1 MNRYFFVPGNKIHKI
16 PSLSKF
22 NIDTIIIDLEDAV
35 KFSERAEIVA
45 QLIAQKEALQQHFIR
60 VPLHSS
66 DDKMDLTILEN
77 LVHGGFTNFVFPKL
91 ETKKDVTILFDTFP
105 DVAFK
110 AILLVETPSLF
121 FDAREVLLT
130 YKKYFCGLGFGSH
143 DIMTEIGGAH
153 TLKNLE
159 YPRMQMLYLA
169 KACKVEA
176 IDIASMELKNES
188 ILQEEIIDG
197 FSKGF
202 DAKLFIHPWQ
212 LEVADNAPLYTD
224 KDQEWAQN
232 VLEALSTVANDG
244 EFNPRI
250 INGQIIERP
259 HLNKAKKI
267 IKYFKK

>member
-35 KFSERAEIVA
+35 KISERQEIVND
-45 QLIAQKEALQQHFIR
+45 LVLKPELQSHFIR
-60 VPLHSS
+60 VPLHNVS
-66 DDKMDLTILEN
+66 DHIDLAILRQ
-77 LVHGGFTNFVFPKL
+77 LVKNGFTNFVFPKL
-91 ETKKDVTILFDTFP
+91 DTLQDVALIFETFP
-105 DVAFK
+105 DIDFRI
-110 AILLVETPSLF
+110 ILLVETPSLF
-121 FDAREVLLT
+121 FEAREVLLT

-143 DIMTEIGGAH
+143 DIMTVIGGAH

-159 YPRMQMLYLA
+159 FPRMQMLYLA
-169 KACKVEA
+169 KSCNIEA
-176 IDIASMELKNES
+176 IDIASMELDNEKE
-188 ILQEEIIDG
+188 LQDEIIDG

-212 LEVADNAPLYTD
+212 LKVADKTVLYSNSELT
-224 KDQEWAQN
+224 WAES
-232 VLEALSTVANDG
+232 VLDALSTVENDG

-267 IKYFKK
+267 IKYFKQ